1 MADRTGKAGKG
12 KGGKS
17 PLLGAAVLKALLLR
31 NPEAGS
37 DAERE
42 LYRGVLRD
50 LTLTDAEVDDYLD
63 EHGAEVE
70 ETIRAHGRHS
80 E

>member
-1 MADRTGKAGKG
+1 MPEGKRAKSPKG

-17 PLLGAAVLKALLLR
+17 PLLGAAVLKALLIS
-31 NPEAGS
+31 NPEAGNG
-37 DAERE
+37 AELE

-50 LTLTDAEVDDYLD
+50 LSLTDSEVDEYLE

-70 ETIRAHGRHS
+70 EAVRTHGRG

>member
-1 MADRTGKAGKG
+1 MAEKPVKASKR

-37 DAERE
+37 DTERE

-50 LTLTDAEVDDYLD
+50 LALTDAEVDDYLD
-63 EHGAEVE
+63 EHRAEVE
-70 ETIRAHGRHS
+70 EAIRAHGRHS
-80 E
+80 D

>member
-1 MADRTGKAGKG
+1 MGEKTGKSGKG

-17 PLLGAAVLKALLLR
+17 PILGAAVLKALLLR
-31 NPEAGS
+31 NPKAGN

-50 LTLTDAEVDDYLD
+50 LSLTDADVDNYLE
-63 EHGAEVE
+63 EHAAEVE
-70 ETIRAHGRHS
+70 EAIRAHGPRTD
-80 E
+80 